1 MPDTQQ
7 ELKRPLLNESMSREK
22 LICPND
28 YVTILK
34 WVYKLSQNV
43 TDSAV
48 QKENYEYL
56 GSGQERKNSD
66 FRGQEVT
73 LVPIFLIPQKAIKR
87 LILNTKVSLDY
98 KAHVLD
104 TWIQNPNT
112 LKNINSFLPLLYN
125 MIHLRL

>member
-28 YVTILK
+28 YATILK

-48 QKENYEYL
+48 K
-56 GSGQERKNSD
+56 K
-66 FRGQEVT
+66 T
-73 LVPIFLIPQKAIKR
+73 M
-87 LILNTKVSLDY
+87 
-98 KAHVLD
+98 
-104 TWIQNPNT
+104 
-112 LKNINSFLPLLYN
+112 NI
-125 MIHLRL
+125 